1 MLALL
6 AAMAQ
11 FESNITSERMTD
23 IAEYRRLRGDKLGGA
38 FFGEAEKVRG
48 AFLAAGT
55 LANAT
60 RLLKRQGD
68 KTST

>member
-6 AAMAQ
+6 AAIAQ
-11 FESNITSERMTD
+11 FESNITSER

-38 FFGEAEKVRG
+38 FFGEAEKVRD
-48 AFLAAGT
+48 AFLAPGT
-55 LANAT
+55 LAGAT

-68 KTST
+68 KTNT